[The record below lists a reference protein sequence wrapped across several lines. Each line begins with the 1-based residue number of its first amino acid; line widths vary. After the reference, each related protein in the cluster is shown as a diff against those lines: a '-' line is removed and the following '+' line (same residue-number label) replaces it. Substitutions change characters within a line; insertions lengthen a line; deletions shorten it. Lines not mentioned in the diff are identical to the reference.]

1 MLVRSKLA
9 EESEEDMQG
18 LDGGLIIRLLVH
30 GDIDH
35 GADYA
40 SVVWYWHI
48 DVGTRELDLPEG
60 LLHLRVPLL
69 H

>member
-18 LDGGLIIRLLVH
+18 LDGGLIICLLVD

-40 SVVWYWHI
+40 SVV
-48 DVGTRELDLPEG
+48 
-60 LLHLRVPLL
+60 
-69 H
+69 